1 MGIIKNF
8 MNKVKSRRMANFAK
22 SPHRST
28 SKKISDK
35 ERQAI
40 YAQWHRDFYQEEI
53 HNVSGFGL
61 VHTPTR
67 LDEETEQYLEQ
78 LRKLGQ

>member
-1 MGIIKNF
+1 MINYF
-8 MNKVKSRRMANFAK
+8 KVVMSNIRKRRMANFAK

-67 LDEETEQYLEQ
+67 DEETEQYLEQ
-78 LRKLGQ
+78 LRKLGK